1 VTLPVWLGAGDAGNG
16 KDRRGA
22 ARRRSIVVLCLTAAI
37 AAAACQA
44 ATASP
49 YRVARYDLYPG
60 SGFGFFDYRYH
71 GFQGYPRLHHDKA
84 RRHRR
89 RSLDDHEARRH
100 SKEREPGK
108 IPQGPLQIIVSINSQ
123 RVALYGNGVPV
134 ARSIVSTG
142 VSGHPTPL
150 GVFSVIQKDRWHR
163 SNIYSNAPMPF
174 MQRITWS
181 GVALHAGVVTGRP
194 ASHGCIRLTDD
205 FAKRLWSLT
214 KIGVRVII
222 ARDEVSPVE
231 IAHPQLFVPK
241 PKPPDAVPA
250 AGLPAPGAEPGA
262 PTETPNKPADAV
274 KTAAAAATA
283 TDANPAGESA
293 HGKPGSLAA
302 KGEAPRKPLSVF
314 ISKKDGKLFVRQGF
328 VPLFNTPVTIRDPE
342 QPLGTHVFTALG
354 LKDNGP
360 VMRWSVVS
368 LASESARRAQ
378 REWKH
383 HHKKMSRAERREQA
397 AQAAKAASAAS
408 SVPAAA
414 SALDRIDIPQE
425 AVDRIS
431 ELVGPGA
438 SLIISD
444 RGMSGETGSGTDF
457 IVLTR

>member
-1 VTLPVWLGAGDAGNG
+1 VTLPVWLGAADAGNG
-16 KDRRGA
+16 KDRRGT
-22 ARRRSIVVLCLTAAI
+22 ARRRSIVALALAAAI
-37 AAAACQA
+37 AAGACQA

-49 YRVARYDLYPG
+49 YRIARYDLYPG
-60 SGFGFFDYRYH
+60 SGFGFFDYRYPS
-71 GFQGYPRLHHDKA
+71 FQRYPRLHHDKA

-100 SKEREPGK
+100 SKDREPGK

-134 ARSIVSTG
+134 ARSVVSTG
-142 VSGHPTPL
+142 VSGHPTPI

-181 GVALHAGVVTGRP
+181 GVALHAGIVTGRP
-194 ASHGCIRLTDD
+194 ASHGCIRLTHD

-241 PKPPDAVPA
+241 PKPADIVLA
-250 AGLPAPGAEPGA
+250 AGPPAPRADPGA
-262 PTETPNKPADAV
+262 AAEKPDRPADAF
-274 KTAAAAATA
+274 KTAAATA
-283 TDANPAGESA
+283 TDANPSGESA
-293 HGKPGSLAA
+293 HGKPGGSPAA

-314 ISKKDGKLFVRQGF
+314 ISKKEGKLFVRQGF

-342 QPLGTHVFTALG
+342 QPLGTHVFTALE

-360 VMRWSVVS
+360 TMRWSVVS
-368 LASESARRAQ
+368 MPSESARRAQ

-397 AQAAKAASAAS
+397 AQVAKATAAAS
-408 SVPAAA
+408 SVPTAA
-414 SALDRIDIPQE
+414 SALDRIEIPQE
-425 AVDRIS
+425 ALDRIS
-431 ELVGPGA
+431 ELLGPGT

-444 RGMSGETGSGTDF
+444 RGMSGETGNGTDF